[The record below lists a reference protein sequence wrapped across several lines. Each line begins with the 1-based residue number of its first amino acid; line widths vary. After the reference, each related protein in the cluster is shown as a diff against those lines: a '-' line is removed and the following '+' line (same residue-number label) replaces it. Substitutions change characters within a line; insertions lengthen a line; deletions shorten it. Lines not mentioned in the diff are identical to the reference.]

1 MVHTRT
7 AGRIAIAAALLT
19 AVAVVPAAASTTSS
33 ASSSAAHPPAPSKS
47 GSPEVAYNRVA
58 DFYGSYIDAG
68 YGEGGVAGGKLS
80 TALRNFYLTPQLRK
94 HLAAWEAR
102 NHADGVLRA
111 QNVPRAWKVTPVDSG
126 MGHTWS
132 TVRLTWGSPRHPS
145 YTYLDV
151 QSDLAT
157 KKISGIREA
166 RR

>member
-1 MVHTRT
+1 MT
-7 AGRIAIAAALLT
+7 AALLT
-19 AVAVVPAAASTTSS
+19 AVAVVPAAAST
-33 ASSSAAHPPAPSKS
+33 ASSTRPPAPSVS

-94 HLAAWEAR
+94 QLAAWESR

-111 QNVPRAWKVTPVDSG
+111 QNVPSAWRVTPGNSG

-132 TVRLTWGSPRHPS
+132 SVRLTWGSVKHPT

-151 QSDLAT
+151 QSDLST